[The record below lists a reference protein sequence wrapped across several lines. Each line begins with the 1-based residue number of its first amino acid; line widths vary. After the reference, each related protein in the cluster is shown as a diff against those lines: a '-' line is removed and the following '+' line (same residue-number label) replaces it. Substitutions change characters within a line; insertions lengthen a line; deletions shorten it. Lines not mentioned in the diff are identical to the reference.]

1 KALVERVKAG
11 LDSVVGPGQSYRG
24 EDAWNEAYKL
34 ERMLALAEPSDTL
47 VRETQRRIDEA
58 SEEKVQAAP
67 RLQKTFDQIIKDE
80 FGNNPPNKALSPEG
94 EINVRS
100 LLQDVMEWHHW
111 YSQRTFCLRPMQST
125 ATNRIVGAE
134 VASFIF
140 LITPF
145 VYLYALEYVF

>member
-1 KALVERVKAG
+1 MGKNGRRAPMSTVVSAGGGYSTPSFGFFRRFFGGRRGQDGNPTADAIMLKFLVSTVEVRANSIGARVQADPDKKALVERVKAG

-80 FGNNPPNKALSPEG
+80 
-94 EINVRS
+94 
-100 LLQDVMEWHHW
+100 
-111 YSQRTFCLRPMQST
+111 
-125 ATNRIVGAE
+125 
-134 VASFIF
+134 
-140 LITPF
+140 
-145 VYLYALEYVF
+145 